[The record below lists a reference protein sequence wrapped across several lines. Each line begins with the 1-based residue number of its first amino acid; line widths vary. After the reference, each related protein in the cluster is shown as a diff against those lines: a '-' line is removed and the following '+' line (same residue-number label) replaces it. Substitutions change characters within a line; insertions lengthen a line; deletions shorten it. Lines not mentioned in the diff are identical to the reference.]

1 MIFKNIYVYFVF
13 QTIME
18 TSSSEKPY
26 SKESLTE
33 AVRLILNG
41 HLNVSEAF
49 EKYNRSIPK
58 RTLQNHVKY
67 EKFQKILILITII
80 L

>member
-1 MIFKNIYVYFVF
+1 
-13 QTIME
+13 ME
-18 TSSSEKPY
+18 SSSSEKPY

-33 AVRLILNG
+33 AVRSILNG
-41 HLNVSEAF
+41 DLTVSEAF

-67 EKFQKILILITII
+67 E
-80 L
+80 